1 MADKVTFD
9 LVTPDKLLVSGEFE
23 MVVVPGAE
31 GDFGVLAGHAPIVS
45 SLRPGALD
53 IYEGDTQTERY
64 FIAGGLAEMDGT
76 RLTVLAE
83 EAIPVAELKAD
94 DMALRVKNAEEDVN
108 DATDEDVRARA
119 QERLDHLR
127 DIQQVLMS

>member
-1 MADKVTFD
+1 VTFD
-9 LVTPDKLLVSGEFE
+9 LVTPSKLLLSGEYE

-31 GDFGVLAGHAPIVS
+31 GDFGVLVGHAPIVS

-64 FIAGGLAEMDGT
+64 FVSGGLAEMDGT

-83 EAIPVAELKAD
+83 EAIPVAELQAD
-94 DMALRVKNAEEDVN
+94 DMAQRVRDAEEDVN
-108 DATDEDVRARA
+108 DATDDDVRARA

-127 DIQQVLMS
+127 DMQQALLG

>member
-9 LVTPDKLLVSGEFE
+9 LVTPSKLLATSEVE

-45 SLRPGALD
+45 SLRPGALEV
-53 IYEGDTQTERY
+53 YENDKPTERY
-64 FIAGGLAEMDGT
+64 FVSGGLAEMVGD

-83 EAIPVAELKAD
+83 EAIPVSELQAD
-94 DMALRVKNAEEDVN
+94 DMAQRVRDAEEDVN
-108 DATDEDVRARA
+108 DATDEDVKARA

-127 DIQQVLMS
+127 DIQQVLS